1 MLKRLINN
9 LPERLRWTLH
19 NLVSHPLSE
28 LAFLATGDEELAG
41 RIHDATLPDHQQGQ
55 GRG

>member
-28 LAFLATGDEELAG
+28 LVFLATGDEELAG